1 MKRVPTDAE
10 IDAAAIELGVA
21 VDGKCP
27 RSKRAKVARA
37 VALVADEKEA
47 ESLVPQHDSGVDAVI
62 AAYRRIR
69 DAEIGPADAAVL
81 TAAIAPAIFRTA
93 LERNRT

>member
-10 IDAAAIELGVA
+10 IDAAAIELGLD

-27 RSKRAKVARA
+27 RSKRTKVARA

-47 ESLVPQHDSGVDAVI
+47 ESLVPLNDSGIDAVI

-69 DAEIGPADAAVL
+69 DADIGPADAAVL

>member
-1 MKRVPTDAE
+1 VKRVPTDAE
-10 IDAAAIELGVA
+10 IDAAAIELGLA

-27 RSKRAKVARA
+27 RNKRAKVARA
-37 VALVADEKEA
+37 VALVAEEKEA
-47 ESLVPQHDSGVDAVI
+47 ESSAPQHDSGIDAVL
-62 AAYRRIR
+62 AAYQRIR
-69 DAEIGPADAAVL
+69 DADIGPADAAVL

>member
-1 MKRVPTDAE
+1 VKRVPTDAE

-27 RSKRAKVARA
+27 RNKRAKVARA
-37 VALVADEKEA
+37 VALVAEEKQA
-47 ESLVPQHDSGVDAVI
+47 ELTAPQVDSGVDAVI

-81 TAAIAPAIFRTA
+81 TAAIAPSIFRTA